1 MTERLSNPYK
11 IAPEAYQAMIKV
23 ETAIAASGLE
33 HSLLELVKMRA
44 SQING
49 CAFCIHM
56 HTTDARKAGETEMR
70 LYMLSAWR
78 ESSLYSDRERAALAW
93 TDALTRIEQ
102 TQAPDEDYAL
112 VKTQFG
118 EAEQVN
124 LTLAIGTINAW
135 NRLAIGLRLAH
146 PADAARVAA

>member
-1 MTERLSNPYK
+1 MTERLSTPYK
-11 IAPEAYQAMIKV
+11 IAPDAYQAMIKV
-23 ETAIAASGLE
+23 EAAIAASGLE
-33 HSLLELVKMRA
+33 HSLLELVKLRA

-102 TQAPDEDYAL
+102 TQAPDADYDL
-112 VKTQFG
+112 VKTQFSD
-118 EAEQVN
+118 AEQVN

>member
-11 IAPEAYQAMIKV
+11 IAPDAYQAMIKV
-23 ETAIAASGLE
+23 ETSIAASGLE
-33 HSLLELVKMRA
+33 HSLLELVKLRA

-102 TQAPDEDYAL
+102 TQAPDADYDL
-112 VKTQFG
+112 VKAQFSD
-118 EAEQVN
+118 AEQVN
-124 LTLAIGTINAW
+124 LTLAIGLINAW

-146 PADAARVAA
+146 PADAVRVAA

>member
-11 IAPEAYQAMIKV
+11 IAPEAYQAMLGVSK
-23 ETAIAASGLE
+23 AISASGLE
-33 HSLLELVKMRA
+33 HSLLELVKVRA

-56 HTTDARKAGETEMR
+56 HATDARKAGETEMR
-70 LYMLSAWR
+70 LYMLNAWR

-93 TDALTRIEQ
+93 TDSLTRIEQ

-112 VKTQFG
+112 VKAQFSD
-118 EAEQVN
+118 AEQVN
-124 LTLAIGTINAW
+124 LSLAIGLINSW

>member
-1 MTERLSNPYK
+1 
-11 IAPEAYQAMIKV
+11 
-23 ETAIAASGLE
+23 
-33 HSLLELVKMRA
+33 
-44 SQING
+44 
-49 CAFCIHM
+49 M

-102 TQAPDEDYAL
+102 TQAPDADYDL
-112 VKTQFG
+112 VKAQFSD
-118 EAEQVN
+118 AEQVN
-124 LTLAIGTINAW
+124 LTLAIGLINAW